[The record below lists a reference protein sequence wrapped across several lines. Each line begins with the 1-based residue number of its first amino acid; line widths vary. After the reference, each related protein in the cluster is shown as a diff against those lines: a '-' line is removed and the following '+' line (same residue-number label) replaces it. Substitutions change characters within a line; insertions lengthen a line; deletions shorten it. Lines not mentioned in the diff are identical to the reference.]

1 MKTFICY
8 DNTSLYILGFIR
20 NDYSKKEDIT
30 FSFEN
35 STIKETELEPP
46 ANYEKY
52 RVLLSDGEI
61 VGFEEGIINE

>member
-8 DNTSLYILGFIR
+8 DNTNLYILGFVR

-30 FSFEN
+30 FNFEN

-46 ANYEKY
+46 ANYSKY
-52 RVLLSDGEI
+52 RVVLSDGEI
-61 VGFEEGIINE
+61 VGFEEGI